1 MSVIEAA
8 ISPNLSTNLSSPK
21 IKPEITSNKSIVRQK
36 IDFLFCGSCFWCASY
51 FNNYIQVI
59 TKCPSCSSSS
69 DNVESMP
76 ISNDEVYTFSHNRT
90 RGITLKFSKPRD
102 VMK

>member
-1 MSVIEAA
+1 MSVIETD
-8 ISPNLSTNLSSPK
+8 ISLNLSTNFPSLK
-21 IKPEITSNKSIVRQK
+21 IKPEITSKKNIVRQK

-51 FNNYIQVI
+51 FNNYIQVV
-59 TKCPSCSSSS
+59 TKCPSCSSS
-69 DNVESMP
+69 NVESMP